1 MLVDNI
7 VTPEFLGRNRGGRPL
22 RVLDPAC
29 GDGRFLEA
37 VATRAGEL
45 GVRCALTGVDVDP
58 AAIDGARLVVPCAH
72 LVVADA
78 LVNDFGGAR
87 FDLVIGNPPF
97 LSQMAA
103 ATTRGGATRRSGG
116 PYADAAVEFL
126 HLAGEL
132 VDPSGGRVLFVL
144 PQSILSTRDA
154 GEVRRTIDQRARL
167 VWSWWTGERVFDA
180 QVLTCALGFEFDPN
194 RSSDRAAN
202 DTWAHVVTSRQGIP
216 PLGPLAVNGRR
227 LSDVARLNANFRD
240 EYYGMVPAVGDH
252 DSGPALI
259 TSGLIDPGRTLWGT
273 RPITFAKQ
281 RFLAPRLDLDLLDD
295 RMRAWAQRRLV
306 PKVLLANQTSI
317 LEAVCDERGE
327 WLPAVPVVAVYPF
340 EAAESDPSAWE
351 IAALLTSPVASAW
364 CWHATAGTGLSAN
377 AIRIGPV
384 VLGGLP
390 LPHGSLSAAADA
402 LRSGDVRLCGD
413 RVMDA
418 YGVEVAGRELLISW
432 WGAALERIERRSA

>member
-1 MLVDNI
+1 M
-7 VTPEFLGRNRGGRPL
+7 
-22 RVLDPAC
+22 
-29 GDGRFLEA
+29 
-37 VATRAGEL
+37 
-45 GVRCALTGVDVDP
+45 
-58 AAIDGARLVVPCAH
+58 
-72 LVVADA
+72 
-78 LVNDFGGAR
+78 
-87 FDLVIGNPPF
+87 
-97 LSQMAA
+97 
-103 ATTRGGATRRSGG
+103 
-116 PYADAAVEFL
+116 
-126 HLAGEL
+126 
-132 VDPSGGRVLFVL
+132 
-144 PQSILSTRDA
+144 
-154 GEVRRTIDQRARL
+154 
-167 VWSWWTGERVFDA
+167 
-180 QVLTCALGFEFDPN
+180 
-194 RSSDRAAN
+194 
-202 DTWAHVVTSRQGIP
+202 
-216 PLGPLAVNGRR
+216 NGRR

-252 DSGPALI
+252 HSGPPLI
-259 TSGLIDPGRTLWGT
+259 TSGLIDPGRTLWGA

-306 PKVLLANQTSI
+306 PKVLVANQTGI
-317 LEAVCDERGE
+317 IEAVCDERGE

-402 LRSGDVRLCGD
+402 LRSGHVRLCGD

-418 YGVEVAGRELLISW
+418 YGVEVAVREPLINW